1 MERGNFTKVIPFLGC
16 QGRGEVL
23 PPPAYGERVG
33 VRGLIGRAQNRANAP
48 SPGLL
53 RNPTSPRATG
63 RGGLARRTFIALAA
77 TAVLARP
84 FAARAQLAPNRPIR
98 IIVPFAPAGSSDV
111 LARLLQSPLQQALGQ
126 TVIVEN
132 RAGAGANIGMV
143 EAARAEP
150 DGTTLLLT
158 SSALVVNPALY
169 KNVAYDPA
177 KDFAPIATLPV
188 APNILAVNAKGSIN
202 SLSEVVTRAKAEPGK
217 LNYASPGNGTTP
229 QLAMELFKLKAGL
242 DITNIPFNGG
252 GPATQALLTGTV
264 DLLLTALPGA
274 QAQVQAGVMRGLAVT
289 TQTRWVNLPD
299 VSTFKEAGFP
309 DVTLETEHF
318 LLAPSATAPQLLQR
332 FTQATLAVMAQ
343 DDIKNRVIALGYAPV
358 AAGPD
363 AVRERIA
370 TSVPFFKEL
379 IASAKIP
386 QIE

>member
-1 MERGNFTKVIPFLGC
+1 MKRDENISPLDGKPVHQRVRP
-16 QGRGEVL
+16 EVAGPMTSSADREGVTFSPL
-23 PPPAYGERVG
+23 QFNDPPPYPFPWKGKNVLKR
-33 VRGLIGRAQNRANAP
+33 
-48 SPGLL
+48 
-53 RNPTSPRATG
+53 RNFLP
-63 RGGLARRTFIALAA
+63 LLAA
-77 TAVLARP
+77 TALALPRV
-84 FAARAQLAPNRPIR
+84 ARAQLNANRPIR

-150 DGTTLLLT
+150 DGYTLLLT

-188 APNILAVNAKGSIN
+188 APNILAVNAKGSIK
-202 SLSEVVTRAKAEPGK
+202 SLSDVVTRAKAEPGK

-229 QLAMELFKLKAGL
+229 QLAMELFKLKAGV

-299 VSTFKEAGFP
+299 VPTFKEAGFP
-309 DVTLETEHF
+309 DVALETEHF
-318 LLAPSATAPQLLQR
+318 LLAPAGTPPQLLER
-332 FTQATLAVMAQ
+332 FTQAALAVMAQ
-343 DDIKNRVIALGYAPV
+343 DDIKNRVVALGYAPI
-358 AAGPD
+358 AGGPD

-370 TSVPFFKEL
+370 KNVPLFKEL
-379 IASAKIP
+379 IANAKIP

>member
-1 MERGNFTKVIPFLGC
+1 MARGD
-16 QGRGEVL
+16 
-23 PPPAYGERVG
+23 
-33 VRGLIGRAQNRANAP
+33 
-48 SPGLL
+48 
-53 RNPTSPRATG
+53 
-63 RGGLARRTFIALAA
+63 LARRTFIALAA
-77 TAVLARP
+77 AALARP
-84 FAARAQLAPNRPIR
+84 YAARAQLAPNRPVR

-132 RAGAGANIGMV
+132 RAGAGANIGMI

-150 DGTTLLLT
+150 DGYTLLLT

-188 APNILAVNAKGSIN
+188 APNILAVNAKGSTSGNIN

-242 DITNIPFNGG
+242 DIANIPFNGG

-299 VSTFKEAGFP
+299 VPTFKEAGFP
-309 DVTLETEHF
+309 DVVLETEHF
-318 LLAPSATAPQLLQR
+318 LLAPAGTPPQLLQR

-343 DDIKNRVIALGYAPV
+343 DEIKNRVIALGYAPV

-370 TSVPFFKEL
+370 NNVPFFKEL
-379 IASAKIP
+379 IVSAKIP